1 MIWTDSFGEGT
12 TLNKQKR
19 ADLLLVMVTFFWGAS
34 YYLTNL
40 CLTDLQPMNLNAFRF
55 LSAFAVLG
63 VVFRKRL
70 RRISRAT
77 LCYTLLVG
85 LALTGTYVAYGY
97 GVSRTSVSNAA
108 FICALPVVVT
118 PIFDFF
124 FCHKKPGRR
133 LLFSLAICTAGL
145 ALMTLNDGLRPAS
158 GDLICLIVPVCYAV
172 DLLLTERAVRDP
184 AVDPLTLGVCQL
196 GVVGVLTLGMSLL
209 IERPHLPTTAAT
221 WAAALFLGLLCSGV
235 AFVVQTV
242 QQQYTTA
249 SHVGLIFT
257 LEPVFASIVAFVL
270 GGERLP
276 ARGYVGAALMLL
288 SLVMMEVDL
297 DGLLHKKTPPAAA
310 FDGKGALYAAARPD
324 YPQALAQMLQERL
337 HLTAE
342 STVADIGAGTGKWT
356 ARLLSLGCRV
366 CAVEPNGSMRREA
379 ERLLGG
385 EPRLTL
391 LGGSAEHTGLPDAS
405 VDCVTAA
412 QAFHWFDRE
421 RFRAECRR
429 ILTPEGRV
437 ALIYNERRTDTPVM
451 QALDVLYRESCPGYQ
466 GFSRGFRREEA
477 AAFFPGGAEEISVP
491 NDMTYDRAG
500 FVRRC
505 LSASYAPA
513 EGEPGYEALSGALGT
528 LFDHFAEG
536 GRLTLA
542 ARATLWLGRP

>member
-70 RRISRAT
+70 RRISRVT

-324 YPQALAQMLQERL
+324 YPQALAQMMQERL
-337 HLTAE
+337 RCLTEQLGGRVDVVGDYPAWE
-342 STVADIGAGTGKWT
+342 YLPDSPLRERMIEVYREQYGKEPVVETVHAGLECG
-356 ARLLSLGCRV
+356 
-366 CAVEPNGSMRREA
+366 
-379 ERLLGG
+379 LLGEKLPG
-385 EPRLTL
+385 LDCVSFGPDLTDIHTPR
-391 LGGSAEHTGLPDAS
+391 ERMHIAS
-405 VDCVTAA
+405 V
-412 QAFHWFDRE
+412 Q
-421 RFRAECRR
+421 
-429 ILTPEGRV
+429 
-437 ALIYNERRTDTPVM
+437 RTWK
-451 QALDVLYRESCPGYQ
+451 LLCEVLKRSK
-466 GFSRGFRREEA
+466 
-477 AAFFPGGAEEISVP
+477 
-491 NDMTYDRAG
+491 
-500 FVRRC
+500 
-505 LSASYAPA
+505 
-513 EGEPGYEALSGALGT
+513 
-528 LFDHFAEG
+528 
-536 GRLTLA
+536 
-542 ARATLWLGRP
+542 